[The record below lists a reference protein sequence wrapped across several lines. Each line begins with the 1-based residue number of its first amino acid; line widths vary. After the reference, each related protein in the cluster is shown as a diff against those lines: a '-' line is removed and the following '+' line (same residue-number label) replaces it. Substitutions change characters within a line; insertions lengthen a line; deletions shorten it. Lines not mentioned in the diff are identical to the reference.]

1 MSSAGD
7 DFYNPHHRTAEVTDG
22 VARIYPIWGFQMLT
36 IKNEDYLKD
45 YHYFSEVLASKQ
57 KTLWFHDLPE
67 MVMFQFATPFSTR
80 KSSSTYHVD
89 HPQVT
94 ILSGTLWLWLT

>member
-7 DFYNPHHRTAEVTDG
+7 DFYNPHHPTAEVTDG

-45 YHYFSEVLASKQ
+45 YHYFSEV
-57 KTLWFHDLPE
+57 FFYLPNKNPL
-67 MVMFQFATPFSTR
+67 VS
-80 KSSSTYHVD
+80 
-89 HPQVT
+89 
-94 ILSGTLWLWLT
+94 